1 MNDDILTIFYN
12 KRTGSIKELCGGK
25 QDMNWF
31 GDEKQDYEQIFDY
44 VYVDFDTY
52 IIENYINMMIVDGQ
66 VKLIQKEIPDKY
78 L

>member
-1 MNDDILTIFYN
+1 MNDDTLTIFYN

-25 QDMNWF
+25 QDMGWF
-31 GDEKQDYEQIFDY
+31 GDEQQDYEQIFDY
-44 VYVDFDTY
+44 VHVDFDSY